1 MEKGGFQRKF
11 WIKNSDGYELG
22 NGKWDIPD
30 LQTLLED
37 NIVPKSS
44 GFSELNLLS
53 RLDARWCRVLFSS
66 TSG

>member
-11 WIKNSDGYELG
+11 WIKNSDGYELA

-37 NIVPKSS
+37 KI
-44 GFSELNLLS
+44 LS
-53 RLDARWCRVLFSS
+53 QRVLDLVN
-66 TSG
+66 